1 MASTEQPL
9 AVLLMGPTASGKT
22 ELAIRLREALDGE
35 LISVDS
41 ALVYRG
47 MDIGT
52 AKPDAG
58 TLARAPHRLID
69 ICDPATPYS
78 AADFRE
84 DACQAMDEAV
94 AAGRT
99 PILVGGTM
107 LYFRALCFGMAAMPA
122 ASPETREALA
132 RRFDEEG
139 GEALYEEL
147 ARVDSVAA
155 AGMHPNNRQRLL
167 RALEVYQVA
176 GRPISELWAEEK
188 AGGEGDPLPYRT
200 IPIALSPPERADLH
214 QRIERRFH
222 TMLEQGL
229 IEEVRAFYERGD
241 LSLDLPS
248 MRAVGYRQVWEHLAG
263 KTGYNEMVERA
274 LAATRQLAKRQI
286 TWLRGWPDCHW
297 LDGGDPECLGKA
309 LKIIRAGPT
318 LESDLPAA
326 ADGIKGRPVR

>member
-1 MASTEQPL
+1 MASEQPLAAAHRL

-52 AKPDAG
+52 AMPDAG

-78 AADFRE
+78 AADFRG

-139 GEALYEEL
+139 
-147 ARVDSVAA
+147 ARPCTRNWPAWTRLPPPACTPTTVSDCS
-155 AGMHPNNRQRLL
+155 GPWRSIRWPGGRFPNSGRRRK
-167 RALEVYQVA
+167 RA
-176 GRPISELWAEEK
+176 
-188 AGGEGDPLPYRT
+188 
-200 IPIALSPPERADLH
+200 ERAIH
-214 QRIERRFH
+214 CR
-222 TMLEQGL
+222 
-229 IEEVRAFYERGD
+229 
-241 LSLDLPS
+241 
-248 MRAVGYRQVWEHLAG
+248 
-263 KTGYNEMVERA
+263 TGPFP
-274 LAATRQLAKRQI
+274 
-286 TWLRGWPDCHW
+286 LRC
-297 LDGGDPECLGKA
+297 
-309 LKIIRAGPT
+309 
-318 LESDLPAA
+318 
-326 ADGIKGRPVR
+326 RPGAR